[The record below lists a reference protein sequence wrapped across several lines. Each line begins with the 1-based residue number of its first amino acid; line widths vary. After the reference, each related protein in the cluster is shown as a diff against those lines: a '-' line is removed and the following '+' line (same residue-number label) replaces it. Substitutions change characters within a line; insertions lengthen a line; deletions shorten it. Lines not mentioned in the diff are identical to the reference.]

1 MGGELQSTTSTM
13 TKKKKKKGR
22 PSLLDLQKRSLK
34 QQQNQHQQFQQLQ
47 QQQQQQQQ
55 QQNPSFNSSNPNR
68 RSTRQNPNFV
78 YDHDGEEDDEDGDGG
93 DDDDD
98 ERRQKK
104 HRLLHGLNNSDNYQR
119 RPVSNSGFNGSDALN
134 RRGIIDGR
142 TGSDKTEQ
150 KVSKATDTLLG
161 ILVYLDILG
170 ILDIKVFEFI
180 IKLCGFFCFFM
191 WTGLLPV
198 ESGPTTPL
206 PDKKLLVFVLDRL
219 QKFVSFLVAALIFYL
234 YYYVKVFLQ
243 LGFICLFII
252 CRKDTYGVFSDPVDP
267 EELPDYHDIIAHPMD
282 FATVR
287 SKLDGGAYANLE
299 DFEEDVLLI
308 CSNAMQYNS
317 SDTVYFRQ
325 ARSIQELAKKDF
337 ENLRQ
342 DSDDDSEPQ
351 PQQKVAR
358 RGRPPK
364 NLKKFLD
371 TSPSDRIASEF
382 ASDAILANGADNGCW
397 SSGHNLRKG
406 PMTSYKFRPAEVLTK
421 ASHGSHAGDSH
432 TYGVYEWESE
442 FPASVVKAVM
452 KYGKKHFPVD
462 EHKRDTY
469 MDSLASDHE
478 PSVFKTFEGELK
490 QLTVVGLNTEHGYAR
505 SLARFAADLG
515 PDVWQIASRKIQSV
529 LPNGVKFGPGWVGE
543 NRDIEQQQYLY
554 GEKQK
559 SSNNY
564 ISGNQS
570 SRLMSPTTPGS
581 NSVLGN
587 RYSSQVMEDTETI
600 REVNSQSESTF
611 LNNSLGEI
619 KPAPAFQTPSR
630 PVIQTDT
637 NGFTGSDGFGFN
649 WQPHMGMVRLDTPLG
664 KSSFDSS
671 STPSQMHG
679 MVPVSNNHGI
689 SSMPANDYNPNVAKL
704 AGSSSRLQFGMVPG
718 SGFGSCTTMGP
729 KHQGNSSWQGF
740 SAFHKQDFQPF
751 ASPDLNA
758 RFLAPGS
765 PISTMQIGSTQ
776 QPDLALQ
783 L

>member
-34 QQQNQHQQFQQLQ
+34 QQQNQQQQFQQLQ
-47 QQQQQQQQ
+47 QQQQ
-55 QQNPSFNSSNPNR
+55 NPSFNSGNPNR
-68 RSTRQNPNFV
+68 RSTRQNPDFV
-78 YDHDGEEDDEDGDGG
+78 YDHDGEGGDEEGDGDDG
-93 DDDDD
+93 D

-104 HRLLHGLNNSDNYQR
+104 HRLLHGLNNSDNCQR
-119 RPVSNSGFNGSDALN
+119 RHVSNSGFNGSDALN

-161 ILVYLDILG
+161 
-170 ILDIKVFEFI
+170 
-180 IKLCGFFCFFM
+180 
-191 WTGLLPV
+191 LLSV

-219 QKFVSFLVAALIFYL
+219 QK
-234 YYYVKVFLQ
+234 
-243 LGFICLFII
+243 
-252 CRKDTYGVFSDPVDP
+252 KDTYGVFSEPVDP

-287 SKLDGGAYANLE
+287 KKLDGGAYANLE

-317 SDTVYFRQ
+317 SDTIYFRQ

-342 DSDDDSEPQ
+342 ESDDDSEPQ
-351 PQQKVAR
+351 PQPKVAR

-371 TSPSDRIASEF
+371 TYPSDRVASEF

-397 SSGHNLRKG
+397 SGGHNLRKG
-406 PMTSYKFRPAEVLTK
+406 PMTSFKYRPAEVLTK
-421 ASHGSHAGDSH
+421 VSHGSHAGDSH

-469 MDSLASDHE
+469 MNSLASDHE
-478 PSVFKTFEGELK
+478 PSVFTTFEGELK

-515 PDVWQIASRKIQSV
+515 PDVWKIASRKIQNV

-543 NRDIEQQQYLY
+543 NRAIEQQQYLY
-554 GEKQK
+554 GEKRK

-564 ISGNQS
+564 ISGDQS

-587 RYSSQVMEDTETI
+587 RYNLQVMEVTETI
-600 REVNSQSESTF
+600 REVNSQSELMF
-611 LNNSLGEI
+611 QNNSLGEI

-630 PVIQTDT
+630 PIIQTDT
-637 NGFTGSDGFGFN
+637 NGFSGSDGFGFN

-664 KSSFDSS
+664 KSAFDSS
-671 STPSQMHG
+671 PMPSQMHS
-679 MVPVSNNHGI
+679 MVPVNNNHGI

-704 AGSSSRLQFGMVPG
+704 ADSSSRLQFGMVPG
-718 SGFGSCTTMGP
+718 SGFGSCTPLGP

-751 ASPDLNA
+751 ASPDLNT

-765 PISTMQIGSTQ
+765 PISTMQMGSPQ